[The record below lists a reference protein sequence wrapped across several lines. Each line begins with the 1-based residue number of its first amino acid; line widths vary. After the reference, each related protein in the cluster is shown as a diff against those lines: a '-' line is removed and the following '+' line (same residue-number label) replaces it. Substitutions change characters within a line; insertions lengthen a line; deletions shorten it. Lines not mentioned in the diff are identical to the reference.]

1 MKPSGPPRFEPGSF
15 RDPDTRVFHHDGAV
29 FRALTA
35 RALTDWRQLA
45 DTRFY
50 GRMTEQG
57 HLVGTREVTG
67 REDLPALAPT
77 WVAVLEHARIP
88 VISYPYEWSFG
99 MLQDAALLQL
109 DVTLAA
115 LDEDM
120 TLKDATPFN
129 VQWTGARP
137 TFIDLGSFTAYEPG
151 DPWAGYRQFCETFLY
166 PLFLQAYR
174 NAPFHPWLRGRLDG
188 MTAGE
193 CRALLSAR
201 DCLRPGVLAHVYLQ
215 AKAQTRYEDS
225 DDNVKAELHAAGF
238 GAALIRNNVAR
249 LRRTVAGLRWTP
261 ARSTWSE
268 YTREHAYDDAD
279 LERKASF
286 VRRVLGSRR
295 WSLVWDVGCNTGTY
309 SRMAAGNAD
318 YVLALDADHVVIDR
332 LYRTLREEG
341 QTTILPLVADLADPS
356 PGLGWRGRERRPL
369 ADRCCARAHPVPGA
383 GASPGHRP
391 QHSARRL
398 HRLAGGLRRRGGPG
412 VRRSG
417 RPDGEASAAPSRGA
431 GVRLLARGGRS
442 GAGAALRPGRAG
454 AAGVRNADRV
464 PLPAE
469 SPCRRLGICA
479 AGMVPAQTTPSR
491 LPGEDWKRCTWPASG
506 QWPSRS
512 RSSTS

>member
-1 MKPSGPPRFEPGSF
+1 MTPSGTPRFEPGSF

-35 RALTDWRQLA
+35 RALTDWRRLA

-50 GRMTEQG
+50 GRFTEQG

-67 REDLPALAPT
+67 REDLPALAPI
-77 WVAVLEHARIP
+77 WAAVLEHARIP

-193 CRALLSAR
+193 CLSLLSAR

-225 DDNVKAELHAAGF
+225 DGNVKAELHAAGF

-268 YTREHAYDDAD
+268 YTREHGYDDAD

-309 SRMAAGNAD
+309 SRMAAGHAD

-341 QTTILPLVADLADPS
+341 HTTILPLVADLADPS

-369 ADRCCARAHPVPGA
+369 ADRC
-383 GASPGHRP
+383 SP
-391 QHSARRL
+391 RL
-398 HRLAGGLRRRGGPG
+398 ILCLALVHHLVIGRNIPLADFTDWLAGFGAEVILEFVDRGDPM
-412 VRRSG
+412 VK
-417 RPDGEASAAPSRGA
+417 
-431 GVRLLARGGRS
+431 RLLRHREGQAFDYSRE
-442 GAGAALRPGRAG
+442 AAEAALARHFDLVGQ
-454 AAGVRNADRV
+454 AALASGTRTVYH
-464 PLPAE
+464 
-469 SPCRRLGICA
+469 CRRKA
-479 AGMVPAQTTPSR
+479 AAER
-491 LPGEDWKRCTWPASG
+491 
-506 QWPSRS
+506 
-512 RSSTS
+512 